1 MELRQLRQFVAV
13 AEARSFSIA
22 AERLFMAQPPL
33 SVAIRKL
40 EQEIGTALFTREPRG
55 VRMTPAGVAALEA
68 ATRCLREAD
77 RLAISA
83 READKGEAGELRIGF
98 IGSVSYDVLPNLV
111 QAFAARYPKV
121 RLELREATNQLALKE
136 VQSETMDLGIIR
148 IPALP
153 PVGVNLQVIGT
164 DVFCVALP
172 IGHRLAQKR
181 SLRLIELADE
191 SFISYKPSQPGT
203 ALHAGMMQLFGRV
216 GIAPKVAQEAV
227 QVQTVVGLVASGL
240 GVALVP
246 SRHASH
252 STTRV
257 AFLPLREPAQDATIG
272 IALAY
277 KASGELAVSLRFR
290 ELACKFSSRTDW
302 KLESRA
308 RVPSHLPNPNA

>member
-13 AEARSFSIA
+13 ADAGSFSLA

-40 EQEIGTALFTREPRG
+40 EQEIGTTLFLREPRG
-55 VRMTPAGVAALEA
+55 VRLTPAGTAALEVA
-68 ATRCLREAD
+68 MRCLREAD
-77 RLAISA
+77 RFSISA
-83 READKGEAGELRIGF
+83 READRGEAGELRIGF

-111 QAFAARYPKV
+111 QAFADRYPKV
-121 RLELREATNQLALKE
+121 RLELREATNQLALKG
-136 VQSETMDLGIIR
+136 VQSDTLDLGIIR
-148 IPALP
+148 IPALAP
-153 PVGVNLQVIGT
+153 SGVSLQVIGT

-172 IGHRLAQKR
+172 IGHHLSNKR
-181 SLRLIELADE
+181 SLRLTDLAQE

-203 ALHAGMMQLFGRV
+203 ALHAGMMQLFNRIGLTPH
-216 GIAPKVAQEAV
+216 IAQEAV

-246 SRHASH
+246 SLHAAH

-257 AFLPLREPAQDATIG
+257 VFRPLREPAQDALIG

-277 KASGELAVSLRFR
+277 KTCNELAVSLRFR
-290 ELACKFSSRTDW
+290 ELAQEVNSASKP
-302 KLESRA
+302 KA
-308 RVPSHLPNPNA
+308 KPKPKPKAP